1 MNEEAEGK
9 EVTLDEMKLY
19 DDFEE
24 VFILDFRDK

>member
-1 MNEEAEGK
+1 MDEGMEGE
-9 EVTLDEMKLY
+9 EVTLDELKLY